1 MLESL
6 TLTNFKAFA
15 HQELRLAPFTLL
27 TGLNSSGKS
36 SVLQSLALLRQSYE
50 SGDLA
55 PVGDREAGL
64 LLNEELV
71 QLGTGQD
78 VRHESYDDTG
88 RTSRSPYG
96 GTEGRSSGRRSTSA
110 RPTI

>member
-15 HQELRLAPFTLL
+15 RQEIRLAPFTLL

-36 SVLQSLALLRQSYE
+36 SVLQALALLRQSYE

-55 PVGDREAGL
+55 PVGGREAGL

-78 VRHESYDDTG
+78 VRHEAYDDDTG
-88 RTSRSPYG
+88 PHIALALRGNGVT
-96 GTEGRSSGRRSTSA
+96 T
-110 RPTI
+110 